1 MPEITVDSVFAP
13 PTFPEGGRLNLTPA
27 QLAENYHLRNKETR
41 TYQQTNLN
49 NRGTCA
55 KSLHISFFFDGT
67 NNNRNNDKA
76 SRPRHPTN
84 IAKLFDTTY
93 DDKQEYFAYYMP
105 GVGTPFP
112 EIREFQYSSEGLK
125 YATGGENRINWAI
138 MMLCRALLNSLKIT
152 DYTDD
157 DYAQFVNEMA
167 TNWVINNGLEKRQ
180 CILEKIATEKQ
191 LLAKIETTKPRILG
205 LKLFVYGFSRGAAES
220 RAFIHF
226 LSQLV
231 DTRIDKQHPTLFGLP
246 VSIEFLGVLD
256 TVPSVGI
263 VHLIPA
269 FSGHMDWANG
279 SQQLPDEKQFPN
291 FVKCCRHFVA
301 AYEQRL
307 CFPVDSVRR
316 PVDEKSKSS
325 HYPNNTVEVV
335 YPGMH
340 SDIGGGYPINDQGK
354 ARNSEGEI
362 LSQIVLHDMYL
373 AAFMAGA
380 PLKVSPALENF
391 VHGTQLVEKM
401 EPDNEYEFFIEPN
414 LIERFNSWR
423 KTLGISQST
432 PPTNDHYIPV
442 DTNEKLEEVIKDQMG
457 WMTAWRINRYAQER
471 YRQQPFYPNAEEWDV
486 ETIEKNKLA
495 RKKDDN
501 DLKKSVEQWDYLKS
515 QNLPV
520 STPPAGKPLFETKRD
535 KTQLAEAAAEFKAD
549 YHKQI
554 RTFND
559 NALYMVLDIIPKYTM
574 YLLNSDDEVVEYA
587 EMKTAGEKYRKQLF
601 QENGEPSTDKDYRNI
616 VLLFD
621 DQVHDSRAWFMHFET
636 GAREPWAG
644 YFRYRMIYFGDQT
657 NKALSPIAVAGQLV
671 GVATLVNGV
680 IYTVRQ
686 RSALGVI
693 GGLAG
698 TIGILS
704 LEYQVVDVATGL
716 AIPFMPN
723 AEKLLQPTTDPS
735 NVIASTRQLAQRN
748 YENADIQRSLIEL
761 LMNAGNETLTLS

>member
-1 MPEITVDSVFAP
+1 MSEITVDPVFAP
-13 PTFPEGGRLNLTPA
+13 PTFPEGGRLNLTSA
-27 QLAENYHLRNKETR
+27 QLAENYRLRNKETQA
-41 TYQQTNLN
+41 YQQTDLN
-49 NRGTCA
+49 NRGKCV

-76 SRPRHPTN
+76 STPRHPTN

-125 YATGGENRINWAI
+125 YATGGENRINWAL
-138 MMLCRALLNSLKIT
+138 MMLCRALLNALKIT

-157 DYAQFVNEMA
+157 DYAQFVNDMA
-167 TNWVINNGLEKRQ
+167 TNWVMNNGQNKRQ
-180 CILEKIATEKQ
+180 TVLEKIATEKQ
-191 LLAKIETTKPRILG
+191 LLAKIETIKPRVLG
-205 LKLFVYGFSRGAAES
+205 LKLFVYGFSRGAAEA

-231 DTRIDKQHPTLFGLP
+231 DTSIDKQRPTLFGLP

-263 VHLIPA
+263 VHLLPA
-269 FSGHMDWANG
+269 FSGHMDWANDT
-279 SQQLPDEKQFPN
+279 QQLPDEKQFPD
-291 FVKCCRHFVA
+291 FVKCCCHFVA
-301 AYEQRL
+301 AHEQRL
-307 CFPVDSVRR
+307 CFPMDSVRR
-316 PVDEKSKSS
+316 PTDTKLKIS
-325 HYPNNTVEVV
+325 HYPKNTCEVV

-340 SDIGGGYPINDQGK
+340 SDIGGGYPTNDQGK
-354 ARNSEGEI
+354 ARDSEGEI

-380 PLKVSPALENF
+380 PLKVIPALENI
-391 VHGTQLVEKM
+391 VNGNQLVEKM
-401 EPDNEYEFFIEPN
+401 EPDNEYEFFIEPH

-423 KTLGISQST
+423 KTFGISLST
-432 PPTNDHYIPV
+432 SATNDNYVPV
-442 DTNEKLEEVIKDQMG
+442 KLTDKLEDVMKDQMG

-471 YRQQPFYPNAEEWDV
+471 YRQQPFYPSAEEWDA

-495 RKKDDN
+495 RQKDDN
-501 DLKKSVEQWDYLKS
+501 DLKKAINQWDYLKS
-515 QNLPV
+515 QNLPM
-520 STPPAGKPLFETKRD
+520 SSPPEGKPLFESKRD

-559 NALYMVLDIIPKYTM
+559 NALFMVLDVIPKYTM

-587 EMKTAGEKYRKQLF
+587 EMKTAGEKYRKCLF
-601 QENGEPSTDKDYRNI
+601 QENQEPSTDKDYRNI

-644 YFRYRMIYFGDQT
+644 YFRYRMIYFGEQT

-671 GVATLVNGV
+671 GIATLVGGV

-686 RSALGVI
+686 RNVFGVV
-693 GGLAG
+693 GGIAG
-698 TIGILS
+698 TIGVLS
-704 LEYQVVDVATGL
+704 LEYQVVDIATGL
-716 AIPFMPN
+716 AIPFMPE

-735 NVIASTRQLAQRN
+735 DVIASTRQLAQQN
-748 YENADIQRSLIEL
+748 QEAESQQKLLEF
-761 LMNAGNETLTLS
+761 LMNSGNKILTIS